1 MIMMDMKRKVKN
13 IGKVM
18 FIYLIFAFIG
28 KTIRK
33 NGPSEKSEFV
43 FSRD

>member
-1 MIMMDMKRKVKN
+1 MIMMDTRRKVKH
-13 IGKVM
+13 IRKVI

-28 KTIRK
+28 KAIRK

-43 FSRD
+43 SSRD